1 MHFLPEALEQY
12 TEDHSSAEPEL
23 LVQLTRETWQK
34 VVNPRMLSGH
44 LQGRFLSM
52 ISKMLSPKRIL
63 EIGTYTGY
71 SALCLAEGLAENG
84 ELITI
89 DINDELKPFHDKY
102 FNLSTH
108 KGQIRAI
115 YGDATEELLKIQSG
129 FDLVFMDADKDNYLS
144 YFNILLPQ
152 LKSGAV
158 LLIDNVLWS
167 GKVLEPTQPND
178 TETSVLKELNAL
190 VSKDKSLDTVLLPLR
205 DGLMMIRIK

>member
-23 LVQLTRETWQK
+23 LAQLSRETWQK

-52 ISKMLSPKRIL
+52 ISKMLRPKRIL

-89 DINDELKPFHDKY
+89 DINDELAPFHHKY
-102 FNLSTH
+102 FNLLPQ
-108 KGQIRAI
+108 KDQIKAI
-115 YGDATEELLKIQSG
+115 YGDANEELLKIQPG
-129 FDLVFMDADKDNYLS
+129 FDLVFIDADKSNYLR
-144 YFNILLPQ
+144 YFHILLPD

-158 LLIDNVLWS
+158 VLIDNVLWS

-178 TETSVLKELNAL
+178 METSVLKELNEL
-190 VSKDKSLDTVLLPLR
+190 VSKDKRLDAILLPLR